1 MSEKSDAANDH
12 LRQLVSELALCLHR
26 LLGSCSHD
34 GHHHVGLTNKLG
46 SAKLARAGRRSA
58 FSRTTARK
66 IKSVLISSALGND
79 QSDIVVLF
87 TGAKLFKSIDNSR
100 YHHLWR

>member
-1 MSEKSDAANDH
+1 MPQGPRIRLACVDGEIVALDASGQPSFSLLQHHGSE
-12 LRQLVSELALCLHR
+12 
-26 LLGSCSHD
+26 
-34 GHHHVGLTNKLG
+34 
-46 SAKLARAGRRSA
+46 
-58 FSRTTARK
+58 

-79 QSDIVVLF
+79 QSNIVVLF